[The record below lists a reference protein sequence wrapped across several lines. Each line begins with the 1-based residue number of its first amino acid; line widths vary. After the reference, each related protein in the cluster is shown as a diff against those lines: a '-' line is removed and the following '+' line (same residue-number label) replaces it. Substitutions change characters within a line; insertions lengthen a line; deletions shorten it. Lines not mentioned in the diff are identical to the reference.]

1 MLSCGWAAPKYP
13 SSAFRFL
20 NVLQL
25 ALQQIKYPFK
35 FTPKRFQPHVN
46 CGQRTLRVNRIQGAN
61 GKSYV
66 NRYTATIIRGRI
78 VHTFQSRV
86 RWARPPPGVIVRGC
100 ADAGAGPDPGV
111 PPNNE
116 DMISPNGLTFPER
129 GGGISKYSVA
139 NSFNTYDPA
148 FNRPYESTSLV
159 TYQADFGVSEDTTA
173 RLVCPAETY
182 PGLSCDSILR
192 TCGTLYGS
200 HRKLRK
206 VQ

>member
-1 MLSCGWAAPKYP
+1 
-13 SSAFRFL
+13 
-20 NVLQL
+20 
-25 ALQQIKYPFK
+25 
-35 FTPKRFQPHVN
+35 
-46 CGQRTLRVNRIQGAN
+46 
-61 GKSYV
+61 V
-66 NRYTATIIRGRI
+66 NRYTATIIRGQI

-100 ADAGAGPDPGV
+100 ADAGAGPDPGG

-116 DMISPNGLTFPER
+116 DIISPNGLTFPVR
-129 GGGISKYSVA
+129 GGGISKYNVA
-139 NSFNTYDPA
+139 NSFKTYDPA
-148 FNRPYESTSLV
+148 FSPLYGSTSLV
-159 TYQADFGVSEDTTA
+159 ATYQADFGVSEDTTA
-173 RLVCPAETY
+173 RLICPAETY